1 MHVLFLERSCLNVV
15 VSILITTLVTSANTE
30 STTEPG
36 IGSRLG
42 VCRCGREVQ
51 PPSNVLAFAVG
62 GRESAQTV
70 VGSLASHCCRAAV
83 HILRRDCRAANGKRT
98 LDSVPVGR
106 CRCRLHWWL
115 GSLVFCFKV
124 DRRVAVEPRHREV
137 WSRLQL
143 YRCHIT
149 VGENIP
155 MSH

>member
-106 CRCRLHWWL
+106 RRRCLHWYCSKS
-115 GSLVFCFKV
+115 GSWIKTSRDV
-124 DRRVAVEPRHREV
+124 VAAPALP
-137 WSRLQL
+137 S
-143 YRCHIT
+143 
-149 VGENIP
+149 
-155 MSH
+155 SHNCWRKYPDVTH